1 MKTYD
6 ITLTVTIS
14 AKDTD
19 EALHRISRSV
29 LGEAGVIDLDFTNAK
44 EVK

>member
-6 ITLTVTIS
+6 ITLTVTID
-14 AKDTD
+14 AVDTD
-19 EALHRISRSV
+19 EAIGRVSSSV
-29 LGEAGVIDLDFTNAK
+29 FGDDRVTRVEFENAK